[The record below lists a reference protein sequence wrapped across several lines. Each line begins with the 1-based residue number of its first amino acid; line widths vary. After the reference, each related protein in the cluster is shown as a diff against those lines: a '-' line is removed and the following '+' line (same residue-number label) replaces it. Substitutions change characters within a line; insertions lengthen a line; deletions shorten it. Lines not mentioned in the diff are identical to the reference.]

1 MKKSESPAHT
11 FYAEVLK
18 ILKDSKFTFMV
29 AGGFA
34 VNAYTGLRRP
44 TKYIDIFVKAGD
56 YPKILNKF
64 TSLGY
69 KTQVHDE
76 RWIAKIF
83 KGKWYVD
90 LIFGS
95 SNLVAPVTDAWFK
108 DCSTAK
114 VFIQN
119 RDRYDGADVAHLIL
133 LKHNEINWEQ
143 LLSALE
149 QYWEVLLIHLLN
161 FR

>member
-1 MKKSESPAHT
+1 MASKSLEPPAT
-11 FYAEVLK
+11 AFYAEVLK

-44 TKYIDIFVKAGD
+44 TKDIDIFVKAGD
-56 YPKILNKF
+56 FPKILNKF

-69 KTQVHDE
+69 KTQIQDE

-83 KGKWYVD
+83 KGKFYVD

-95 SNLVAPVTDAWFK
+95 SNLVAPLQTIGSK
-108 DCSTAK
+108 IRRRRSSSTTK
-114 VFIQN
+114 SKFLQ
-119 RDRYDGADVAHLIL
+119 
-133 LKHNEINWEQ
+133 
-143 LLSALE
+143 
-149 QYWEVLLIHLLN
+149 
-161 FR
+161 

>member
-1 MKKSESPAHT
+1 MKNKSVSPAHA

-44 TKYIDIFVKAGD
+44 TKDIDIFVKAGD

-69 KTQVHDE
+69 KTQVQDE

-83 KGKWYVD
+83 KGKLYVD

-95 SNLVAPVTDAWFK
+95 LKLVALVTDDWFRDSK
-108 DCSTAK
+108 TGEFFSYEVRIASVTDWMWSK

-119 RDRYDGADVAHLIL
+119 RDSYDVWAVA
-133 LKHNEINWEQ
+133 
-143 LLSALE
+143 S
-149 QYWEVLLIHLLN
+149 
-161 FR
+161 

>member
-1 MKKSESPAHT
+1 MSIKSESSAHA

-44 TKYIDIFVKAGD
+44 TKDIDIFVKAGD
-56 YPKILNKF
+56 FPKLLNKF

-69 KTQVHDE
+69 KTQIQDE

-83 KGKWYVD
+83 KGKFYVD

-95 SNLVAPVTDAWFK
+95 HSQLRAFAEVYGCADSRDKFVKDFVAAW
-108 DCSTAK
+108 TK
-114 VFIQN
+114 VMN
-119 RDRYDGADVAHLIL
+119 ADRYDLT
-133 LKHNEINWEQ
+133 
-143 LLSALE
+143 
-149 QYWEVLLIHLLN
+149 
-161 FR
+161 

>member
-1 MKKSESPAHT
+1 MKNKSVSPAHA

-44 TKYIDIFVKAGD
+44 TKDIDIFVKAGD

-69 KTQVHDE
+69 KTQVDDE
-76 RWIAKIF
+76 RWISKIF

-90 LIFGS
+90 LIFGFF
-95 SNLVAPVTDAWFK
+95 NLVAAVHDTWL
-108 DCSTAK
+108 
-114 VFIQN
+114 N
-119 RDRYDGADVAHLIL
+119 EL
-133 LKHNEINWEQ
+133 LE
-143 LLSALE
+143 
-149 QYWEVLLIHLLN
+149 
-161 FR
+161 